1 MEKLYGLFAEYT
13 SSFGQ
18 QLFVHKYKYCTAR
31 EIIKEKRIL
40 EETLLEMTLNN
51 DENNSVHDIAK
62 KMIIDGESFDTII
75 EKTDLRLKD
84 LKTIQRD
91 EIDPKF

>member
-1 MEKLYGLFAEYT
+1 MERLYGLFAEYT

-40 EETLLEMTLNN
+40 EETLLEITLNN
-51 DENNSVHDIAK
+51 DENNLYIWFEDILDSHSLK
-62 KMIIDGESFDTII
+62 KEKICVKRIDN
-75 EKTDLRLKD
+75 K
-84 LKTIQRD
+84 Q
-91 EIDPKF
+91 

>member
-13 SSFGQ
+13 NSFGQ

-40 EETLLEMTLNN
+40 EDTLLEMTLDN
-51 DENNSVHDIAK
+51 DENNLYIWYEDVLDSHSLK
-62 KMIIDGESFDTII
+62 KEKICVKRIDN
-75 EKTDLRLKD
+75 K
-84 LKTIQRD
+84 Q
-91 EIDPKF
+91 

>member
-13 SSFGQ
+13 NSFGQ

-51 DENNSVHDIAK
+51 DENNLYIWFEDVLDSHSLK
-62 KMIIDGESFDTII
+62 KEKICVKRIDN
-75 EKTDLRLKD
+75 K
-84 LKTIQRD
+84 Q
-91 EIDPKF
+91 

>member
-40 EETLLEMTLNN
+40 EDTLLEMTLNN
-51 DENNSVHDIAK
+51 DENNLYIWFEDILDSHSLK
-62 KMIIDGESFDTII
+62 KEKICVKRIDN
-75 EKTDLRLKD
+75 K
-84 LKTIQRD
+84 Q
-91 EIDPKF
+91 

>member
-1 MEKLYGLFAEYT
+1 MKKLYGLFAEYT
-13 SSFGQ
+13 NSFGQ

-51 DENNSVHDIAK
+51 DENNLYIWFEDILDSHSLK
-62 KMIIDGESFDTII
+62 KEKICVKRIDN
-75 EKTDLRLKD
+75 K
-84 LKTIQRD
+84 Q
-91 EIDPKF
+91 

>member
-13 SSFGQ
+13 NSFGQ
-18 QLFVHKYKYCTAR
+18 QIFVHKYKYCTAR

-51 DENNSVHDIAK
+51 DENNLYIWFEDILDSHSLK
-62 KMIIDGESFDTII
+62 KEKICVKRIDN
-75 EKTDLRLKD
+75 K
-84 LKTIQRD
+84 Q
-91 EIDPKF
+91 

>member
-13 SSFGQ
+13 NSFGQ

-40 EETLLEMTLNN
+40 EDTLLELTLNN
-51 DENNSVHDIAK
+51 DIDSLYVWFEDVLDSHSLK
-62 KMIIDGESFDTII
+62 KEKICVKRIDN
-75 EKTDLRLKD
+75 K
-84 LKTIQRD
+84 Q
-91 EIDPKF
+91 

>member
-13 SSFGQ
+13 NSFGQ

-40 EETLLEMTLNN
+40 EDTLLEMTLNN
-51 DENNSVHDIAK
+51 DEDNLYIWFEDVLDSHSLK
-62 KMIIDGESFDTII
+62 KEKICIKRIDN
-75 EKTDLRLKD
+75 K
-84 LKTIQRD
+84 Q
-91 EIDPKF
+91 

>member
-13 SSFGQ
+13 NSFGQ

-40 EETLLEMTLNN
+40 EDTLLEMTLNN
-51 DENNSVHDIAK
+51 DENNLYIWFEDILDSHSLK
-62 KMIIDGESFDTII
+62 KEKIYVKRIDN
-75 EKTDLRLKD
+75 K
-84 LKTIQRD
+84 Q
-91 EIDPKF
+91 

>member
-13 SSFGQ
+13 NSFGQ

-51 DENNSVHDIAK
+51 DENNLYVWFEDVLDSHSLK
-62 KMIIDGESFDTII
+62 KEKICVKRIDN
-75 EKTDLRLKD
+75 K
-84 LKTIQRD
+84 Q
-91 EIDPKF
+91 

>member
-13 SSFGQ
+13 NSFGQ

-40 EETLLEMTLNN
+40 EDTLLEMTLNN
-51 DENNSVHDIAK
+51 DEDNLYIWFEDVLDSHSLK
-62 KMIIDGESFDTII
+62 KEKICVKRIDN
-75 EKTDLRLKD
+75 K
-84 LKTIQRD
+84 Q
-91 EIDPKF
+91 

>member
-1 MEKLYGLFAEYT
+1 MERLYGLFAEYT
-13 SSFGQ
+13 NSFGQ

-51 DENNSVHDIAK
+51 DENNLYIWFEDILDSHSLK
-62 KMIIDGESFDTII
+62 KEKICVKRIDN
-75 EKTDLRLKD
+75 K
-84 LKTIQRD
+84 Q
-91 EIDPKF
+91 

>member
-1 MEKLYGLFAEYT
+1 MERLYGLFAEYT

-40 EETLLEMTLNN
+40 EETLLGMTLNN
-51 DENNSVHDIAK
+51 DENNLYVWFEDVLDSHSLK
-62 KMIIDGESFDTII
+62 KEKICVKRIDN
-75 EKTDLRLKD
+75 K
-84 LKTIQRD
+84 Q
-91 EIDPKF
+91 

>member
-13 SSFGQ
+13 NSFGQ

-40 EETLLEMTLNN
+40 EDTLLEIGRAH
-51 DENNSVHDIAK
+51 V
-62 KMIIDGESFDTII
+62 
-75 EKTDLRLKD
+75 
-84 LKTIQRD
+84 
-91 EIDPKF
+91 